1 MREAPRER
9 QLELIRAHPEL
20 AGREAQQRT
29 LTR

>member
-20 AGREAQQRT
+20 AGREAAGAHADA
-29 LTR
+29 